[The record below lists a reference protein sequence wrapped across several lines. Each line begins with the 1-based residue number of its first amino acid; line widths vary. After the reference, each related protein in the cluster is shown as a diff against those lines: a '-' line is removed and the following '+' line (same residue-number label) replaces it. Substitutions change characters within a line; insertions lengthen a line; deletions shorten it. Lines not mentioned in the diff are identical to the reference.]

1 MYSSHLQSAQMDA
14 NGRNISPILPYVSK
28 PDQDPALLLVQA
40 SAPWPNLD
48 CTHASCEGQ
57 SLKQKTTK
65 LKNSEKVIAK
75 QLSKP
80 LWNSSPCAVVFTDV
94 RLSAWYTQLTRLSVS
109 DEGFD
114 LAESGWTTCATLC
127 HCQAGLDGW
136 TCATVDSDK
145 FM

>member
-40 SAPWPNLD
+40 SAPWPNFD

-57 SLKQKTTK
+57 SLNRKQP
-65 LKNSEKVIAK
+65 NSKIRKRQVIAK

-80 LWNSSPCAVVFTDV
+80 L
-94 RLSAWYTQLTRLSVS
+94 
-109 DEGFD
+109 
-114 LAESGWTTCATLC
+114 
-127 HCQAGLDGW
+127 
-136 TCATVDSDK
+136 
-145 FM
+145 